1 MSGNEELARVNIQR
15 GIFQGDVLF
24 PLLFVIG
31 LIPLNHSLRKVN
43 AGHQLGKGQ
52 HKATNHFF
60 FMDDSKLYGNNQK
73 EAERVTNI
81 FRIFSKD
88 IAMDFGISKCAHV
101 TMKARKLVS
110 VTGMQLSSGEVT
122 PELESD
128 KGYK

>member
-1 MSGNEELARVNIQR
+1 
-15 GIFQGDVLF
+15 
-24 PLLFVIG
+24 
-31 LIPLNHSLRKVN
+31 
-43 AGHQLGKGQ
+43 
-52 HKATNHFF
+52 
-60 FMDDSKLYGNNQK
+60 MDDSKLYGNNQK

-110 VTGMQLSSGEVT
+110 VTGMLLSSGEVT